1 MSGLDGKLVSGA
13 LEGYRT
19 QKLIPLVIR
28 YAAGAPSVV
37 ANPTNESVTLTDV
50 GTGDLTITL
59 ASAAECP
66 LMAWVEVVPT
76 DANTLGLLAN
86 LDSAPTSSVVRI
98 VVNSGADGATETD
111 PVDLHVLILKQIA
124 VS

>member
-1 MSGLDGKLVSGA
+1 MAGLDGKLVSSS
-13 LEGYRT
+13 LEGYRGF
-19 QKLIPLVIR
+19 KLIPLIVR
-28 YAAGAPSVV
+28 YAAGTPSVV
-37 ANPTNESVTLTDV
+37 SNPTNEDIALTDV

-59 ASAAECP
+59 SSAGLAP

-76 DANTLGLLAN
+76 DANALGLLAN

-111 PVDLHVLILKQIA
+111 PVDLHVLILKQVA
-124 VS
+124 V

>member
-1 MSGLDGKLVSGA
+1 MSGLDGKLQSGS
-13 LEGYRT
+13 LEGFRT
-19 QKLIPLVIR
+19 IKMIPLVIR

-37 ANPTNESVTLTDV
+37 QNVTNEEVTLTDV

-59 ASAAECP
+59 ASAGLAP
-66 LMAWVEVVPT
+66 LVVPGIGIVPT
-76 DANTLGLLAN
+76 DANALSLEAN

-111 PVDLHVLILKQIA
+111 PVELHVVIFKLVA
-124 VS
+124 G

>member
-1 MSGLDGKLVSGA
+1 MSGLDGKMISGQ
-13 LEGYRT
+13 LEGFRNL
-19 QKLIPLVIR
+19 KVIPLVIR
-28 YAAGAPSVV
+28 YTAGAPAIVQ
-37 ANPTNESVTLTDV
+37 NPTNESITLTDV
-50 GTGDLTITL
+50 GTGDLTLTL
-59 ASAAECP
+59 ATAAIAP

-76 DANTLGLLAN
+76 DANALGLLAN

-111 PVDLHVLILKQIA
+111 PVDLHVMILKMEQ

>member
-1 MSGLDGKLVSGA
+1 MAGLDGKLISGTH
-13 LEGYRT
+13 EGFRT
-19 QKLIPLVIR
+19 HKLIPLVIR
-28 YAAGAPSVV
+28 YAAGTPSVV
-37 ANPTNESVTLTDV
+37 ANPTNEAVTLTDV

-59 ASAAECP
+59 ASAAESP

-86 LDSAPTSSVVRI
+86 LDSAPTSSVIRI

-111 PVDLHVLILKQIA
+111 PVDLHVLILKQIPVA
-124 VS
+124 